1 MKCSNFENLYYAPF
15 SDLDFEHPDRFFHTR
30 YGPYDMIMIWSI
42 IWTPYHMDPMFEFW
56 FFKETNLY
64 LYWSCSYILYHW
76 SETNYKEKP
85 IPGRKTLR
93 LVKAWNACN
102 MHPAWRI
109 LVFESQEPSDRFVPA
124 LHDLGMTSLW
134 PLIGQFQ
141 FSRYHK
147 SWFNFLDT
155 RRDDFDGRTGLL
167 TTSKK
172 IHII

>member
-1 MKCSNFENLYYAPF
+1 
-15 SDLDFEHPDRFFHTR
+15 
-30 YGPYDMIMIWSI
+30 
-42 IWTPYHMDPMFEFW
+42 MDPMFEFW

-109 LVFESQEPSDRFVPA
+109 LAFESQEPSDRFVPA

-134 PLIGQFQ
+134 PLIGHFQ

-172 IHII
+172 KTYHLNNYDDIWFIIYESFCQSSNEELSSPCFSCITEHLCLL